1 MSRFA
6 SGKFA
11 KRISDRSGMAFP
23 YNEMVEEWTGAIVHY
38 TEYEPKHPQLEP
50 RPIVQDPQSLQNARG
65 QIAVSR
71 VFVGGANGPISGGRT
86 IVKPD
91 GADAPYDGKGFGLA
105 VNQFETADQVVTHTR
120 ADGSTFTITTKSMM
134 PLELQAPKK
143 PTRLISAVGNVTVST
158 SCPII
163 QIYYLM

>member
-1 MSRFA
+1 MGKYA

-23 YNEMVEEWTGAIVHY
+23 YNEMVKEWNGSTVHIS
-38 TEYEPKHPQLEP
+38 EYEEKHPQIEP
-50 RPIVQDPQSLQNARG
+50 LPIVNDPQSLENARS

-71 VFVGGANGPISGGRT
+71 VFVGGANGPINAGT
-86 IVKPD
+86 IVVKPD
-91 GADAPYDGKGFGLA
+91 GSDATYTGRGFGLA
-105 VNQFETADQVVTHTR
+105 ANRFETADQVVTHTR

-143 PTRLISAVGNVTVST
+143 PTRLLSSVGNVTVSI
-158 SCPII
+158 S
-163 QIYYLM
+163 

>member
-1 MSRFA
+1 MAKYA

-23 YNEMVEEWTGAIVHY
+23 YNEMVKEWNGSTVHIS
-38 TEYEPKHPQLEP
+38 EYEEKHPQLEP
-50 RPIVQDPQSLQNARG
+50 LPIIQDPESLENARP

-71 VFVGGANGPISGGRT
+71 VFVGGANGPINAGGT
-86 IVKPD
+86 VVKPD
-91 GADAPYDGKGFGLA
+91 GSDAAYTGRGFGLTA
-105 VNQFETADQVVTHTR
+105 NRFETADQVVTHTR

-143 PTRLISAVGNVTVST
+143 PTRLLSIVGNVTVST
-158 SCPII
+158 S
-163 QIYYLM
+163 

>member
-23 YNEMVEEWTGAIVHY
+23 YNEMVKEWNGSTVHIS
-38 TEYEPKHPQLEP
+38 EYEEKHPQLEP
-50 RPIVQDPQSLQNARG
+50 LPIIQDPESLENARP

-71 VFVGGANGPISGGRT
+71 VFVGGANGPINAGT
-86 IVKPD
+86 TVVKPD
-91 GADAPYDGKGFGLA
+91 GSDAAYTGKGFGLTA
-105 VNQFETADQVVTHTR
+105 NRFETADQVVTHTR
-120 ADGSTFTITTKSMM
+120 DDGSTFTITTKSMM

-143 PTRLISAVGNVTVST
+143 PTRLLSSVGNVTVST
-158 SCPII
+158 S
-163 QIYYLM
+163 

>member
-1 MSRFA
+1 MSKFA

-23 YNEMVEEWTGAIVHY
+23 YNEMVKEWNGSIVHIS
-38 TEYEPKHPQLEP
+38 EFEPKHPQLEP
-50 RPIVQDPQSLQNARG
+50 VPIVTDPEALENAKP
-65 QIAVSR
+65 QTAISR

-86 IVKPD
+86 VVKPD
-91 GADAPYDGKGFGLA
+91 GSDAPYDGKGFGLA

-143 PTRLISAVGNVTVST
+143 PTRLLSAVGNVTVST
-158 SCPII
+158 S
-163 QIYYLM
+163 

>member
-23 YNEMVEEWTGAIVHY
+23 YNEMVKEWTGAVVHY
-38 TEYEPKHPQLEP
+38 TEFEPKHPQLEP
-50 RPIVQDPQSLQNARG
+50 RPIVQDPQSLEESRG

-71 VFVGGANGPISGGRT
+71 VFVGGASGPISGGRT
-86 IVKPD
+86 VVKPD
-91 GADAPYDGKGFGLA
+91 GSDAPYDGKGFGLS
-105 VNQFETADQVVTHTR
+105 VNSFETAEQVVTHTR
-120 ADGSTFTITTKSMM
+120 DDGSTFTITTKSMM

-143 PTRLISAVGNVTVST
+143 PTRLLSNVGNVTVST
-158 SCPII
+158 T
-163 QIYYLM
+163 